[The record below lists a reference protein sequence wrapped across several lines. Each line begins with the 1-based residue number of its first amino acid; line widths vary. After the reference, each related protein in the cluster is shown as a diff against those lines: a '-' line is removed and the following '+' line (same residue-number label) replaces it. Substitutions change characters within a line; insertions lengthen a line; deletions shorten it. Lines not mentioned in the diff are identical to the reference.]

1 MLNFYEIFIICHC
14 QCQNFWEPTLTN
26 CKHFNF
32 HFQKQIKG
40 KKKSQKCIA
49 SNIHLNATLLVC
61 HGYCS
66 HVAVIGFWGWFVV
79 VALLGRRWNGRRI
92 VRRQFWCVVCT
103 WETNELYV
111 GQWEVLDFWD
121 LYVFIAAGFCFCFLF
136 FVFLFFLFFF
146 FLICTK
152 DGNFF
157 LRIKKK
163 KKKKKKERSG
173 RMGIFFLNFFIVKPI

>member
-1 MLNFYEIFIICHC
+1 MLNLYEIFIICHY
-14 QCQNFWEPTLTN
+14 QCQNFWEPTLKIVNTSIFIFKN
-26 CKHFNF
+26 KLR
-32 HFQKQIKG
+32 G
-40 KKKSQKCIA
+40 KKCQKCIA

-66 HVAVIGFWGWFVV
+66 HVAVIGLWGWFVV

-121 LYVFIAAGFCFCFLF
+121 LYMCLSLPV
-136 FVFLFFLFFF
+136 FVFCF
-146 FLICTK
+146 FLIYTK
-152 DGNFF
+152 DGSVFYKN
-157 LRIKKK
+157 
-163 KKKKKKERSG
+163 
-173 RMGIFFLNFFIVKPI
+173 